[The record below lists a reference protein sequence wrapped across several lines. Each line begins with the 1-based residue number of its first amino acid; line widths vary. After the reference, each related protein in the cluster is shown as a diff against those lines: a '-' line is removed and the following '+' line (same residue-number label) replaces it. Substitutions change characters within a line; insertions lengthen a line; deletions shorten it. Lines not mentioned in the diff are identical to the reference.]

1 MFLSLVAKGKNG
13 LISRVT
19 LKYNAVR
26 ALKGLNGPRHGVS
39 VGADG

>member
-26 ALKGLNGPRHGVS
+26 ALKGLGPRHGVS